1 VLLIETIGA
10 GLSGIMFV
18 VTVLWPDWIE
28 AVTGWNPDGGSGAL
42 EWGIALAFALSA
54 VTLGLLAHRYRR
66 LEAP

>member
-1 VLLIETIGA
+1 MFLVETLGA
-10 GLSGIMFV
+10 GVSGIVFV

-42 EWGIALAFALSA
+42 EWGIALAFALSS
-54 VTLGLLAHRYRR
+54 VTLGLLARRHRR

>member
-1 VLLIETIGA
+1 VLLVETIGA
-10 GLSGIMFV
+10 GFSGIMFV

-42 EWGIALAFALSA
+42 EWAIALAFALSA
-54 VTLGLLAHRYRR
+54 VTFGLLARRHRR